1 MNPITSP
8 IARATKMFG
17 IIDETPGREG
27 WFPALLTKDVGLHE
41 SDRTL
46 QTTVTR
52 PSYRCPPRISESSSL
67 DRCRSKTAAASR
79 SRRCARL
86 HDGGVKTPRDE
97 RAGGRCGPHPPY
109 LTLLCQST
117 HNLLVPVEPVSS
129 WCPISRS
136 QYNWEEEV
144 SHQLKGELRNAV
156 CLDGI
161 GHDDDS
167 PNAASSDAARASCPC
182 EIR

>member
-1 MNPITSP
+1 VRVGFRRYSL
-8 IARATKMFG
+8 KMLAYTDLTELFNDCSQTRTALPAND
-17 IIDETPGREG
+17 ID
-27 WFPALLTKDVGLHE
+27 F
-41 SDRTL
+41 
-46 QTTVTR
+46 
-52 PSYRCPPRISESSSL
+52 ISKPSSL
-67 DRCRSKTAAASR
+67 NCCRSKTAPCFAQFEDVRAQ
-79 SRRCARL
+79 

-97 RAGGRCGPHPPY
+97 RRGDFMGRIVRPPY

-144 SHQLKGELRNAV
+144 SHQLKGEPRNAV

-161 GHDDDS
+161 HHDDDS

>member
-1 MNPITSP
+1 MLAYTNLTELFKLPSPAHLTAVPRASPNQAHSTVADQRRRLLRAVEDVRAYMTAVSKHRETS
-8 IARATKMFG
+8 AQGDVA
-17 IIDETPGREG
+17 GRIRPTSR
-27 WFPALLTKDVGLHE
+27 FFANLH
-41 SDRTL
+41 T
-46 QTTVTR
+46 
-52 PSYRCPPRISESSSL
+52 IW
-67 DRCRSKTAAASR
+67 
-79 SRRCARL
+79 
-86 HDGGVKTPRDE
+86 
-97 RAGGRCGPHPPY
+97 
-109 LTLLCQST
+109 
-117 HNLLVPVEPVSS
+117 LVPVEPVSS

-144 SHQLKGELRNAV
+144 SLKGEPRNAV

>member
-1 MNPITSP
+1 VRVGFRRYSL
-8 IARATKMFG
+8 KMLAYTDLTELFNDCSQTRTALPAND
-17 IIDETPGREG
+17 ID
-27 WFPALLTKDVGLHE
+27 FISK
-41 SDRTL
+41 
-46 QTTVTR
+46 
-52 PSYRCPPRISESSSL
+52 PSSFNC
-67 DRCRSKTAAASR
+67 CRSKTAPCFAQSKMYAPNMMAVSKHR
-79 SRRCARL
+79 ETSAQG
-86 HDGGVKTPRDE
+86 DV
-97 RAGGRCGPHPPY
+97 AGRIVRPPY

-129 WCPISRS
+129 WCPISRF
-136 QYNWEEEV
+136 QYMGGGG
-144 SHQLKGELRNAV
+144 SHQLEGEPRNAV